1 MASKKE
7 YPKRKVAQDTII
19 VFVFFLIAA
28 LFAYIFRI
36 ILARTL
42 TLNDYGLFFA
52 VIAFFGVITIF
63 RDLGIGQSAMYYVP
77 RFVAKKQRSKV
88 KEYIDKI
95 LKIEFWTS
103 TLSMLLIIALA
114 DFLVQNYFHYGSVAT
129 IIIFAIAYFFNS
141 IELNVQLLFNAFQNQ
156 KLYALHNLVRALL
169 ILVLAVLV
177 SITSY
182 KNNINMYIYAQILAY
197 VVVLI
202 FFGTIFYK
210 KIYSSYEKK
219 SKDTIVI
226 KELFLFGIIATGA
239 QLCYV
244 FITSTDT
251 LFLTYMTNLENVGLY
266 NSVIPI
272 VTLILYLTMALT
284 TVITPRVSELIARK
298 KFDEIRFLWEKSIK
312 YILIV
317 TLPLI
322 GILVLYPQLILRLMF
337 GESFVAAS
345 TTLVIMASGI
355 IFFGLSQINMS
366 FLLSIIGPKNNLVIY
381 AVATVANIILNL
393 ILIPKYSIA
402 GAATATIIS
411 YALLLI
417 MSTTVLLKIIKA
429 DVRVWHL
436 IMMGVSVLAYVLFF
450 NYLKTFLD
458 IPFVLELVLV
468 LLLSGGFYL
477 LLLFGLRVV
486 TIQEIKGIK
495 KAILK

>member
-1 MASKKE
+1 MASKIE

-19 VFVFFLIAA
+19 VFALFLIAA

-36 ILARTL
+36 LLARNL
-42 TLNDYGLFFA
+42 SLEDFGLFFA

-63 RDLGIGQSAMYYVP
+63 RDLGIGQSAMFYVP
-77 RFVAKKQRSKV
+77 RFIAKKQGSKV
-88 KEYIDKI
+88 KEYVDKI

-103 TLSMLLIIALA
+103 TVSMLVIIALA

-141 IELNVQLLFNAFQNQ
+141 IELNVQLMFNAFQNQ

-169 ILVLAVLV
+169 ILVFAILV

-182 KNNINMYIYAQILAY
+182 KNNINMYVYAQILAY
-197 VVVLI
+197 AAVLI

-210 KIYSSYEKK
+210 KIYSGYEKK

-312 YILIV
+312 YILIA
-317 TLPLI
+317 TLPFI
-322 GILVLYPQLILRLMF
+322 GLLVMYPQLILRIMF
-337 GESFVAAS
+337 GEQFVAAS
-345 TTLVIMASGI
+345 NTLIIMGSGI
-355 IFFGLSQINMS
+355 IFFGLSQVNLS
-366 FLLSIIGPKNNLVIY
+366 FLLSIIGPKKNLAIY
-381 AVATVANIILNL
+381 AIGTLSNIVLNL
-393 ILIPKYSIA
+393 ILIPKYSIE

-411 YALLLI
+411 YMLLFIL
-417 MSTTVLLKIIKA
+417 STIVLLKTIKL
-429 DVRVWHL
+429 RIKIWNFIL
-436 IMMGVSVLAYVLFF
+436 ILFSALVYILLV
-450 NYLKTFLD
+450 NYLKSSFNMP
-458 IPFVLELVLV
+458 IILELSLIFI
-468 LLLSGGFYL
+468 LSVGIYL
-477 LLLFGLRVV
+477 LLLFALRII
-486 TIQEIKGIK
+486 TISEIKDMK
-495 KAILK
+495 RAILE